1 MRDRYLPKGL
11 IVQWLFNGRQIS
23 SLPTG
28 IQHEPEENKSRDL
41 IGSGASKQDKYSF
54 MQDFSDGNI
63 ALKVNNV
70 QLSDKGNYTV
80 RCNLEDQMLLE
91 SSANLIVI
99 GGLLDK

>member
-1 MRDRYLPKGL
+1 
-11 IVQWLFNGRQIS
+11 
-23 SLPTG
+23 
-28 IQHEPEENKSRDL
+28 
-41 IGSGASKQDKYSF
+41 

-80 RCNLEDQMLLE
+80 RCNLEDLMLLE